1 MRNDQLGVR
10 LKARRK
16 EKKLTLAA
24 LEALSGVDTTYLGRI
39 ERGERFPSA
48 NILRKLAEP
57 MGFGDAELLTLAGY
71 LSPDRTDD
79 RITNFKESMKGEIWG
94 AMANLMDKVD
104 TL

>member
-1 MRNDQLGVR
+1 MRENNFGER

-16 EKKLTLAA
+16 ERGLTFAK
-24 LEALSGVDTTYLGRI
+24 LEALSGVDTSYLGRI

-48 NILRKLAEP
+48 HILRKLAEP
-57 MGFGDAELLTLAGY
+57 LGFDERELFKMAGY

-79 RITNFKESMKGEIWG
+79 RISKFKDSMKGEIKG
-94 AMANLMDKVD
+94 AMDNLLEKVD

>member
-1 MRNDQLGVR
+1 MRTHKLGES

-16 EKKLTLAA
+16 DKELTLAE
-24 LEALSGVDTTYLGRI
+24 LEARSGVDLTYLGRI

-48 NILRKLAEP
+48 HVLQKIAAPL
-57 MGFGDAELLTLAGY
+57 GFGEAELLRIAGY

-79 RITNFKESMKGEIWG
+79 RIAKFKESIKGEIRV
-94 AMANLMDKVD
+94 AMANLMEKVD